1 MSTNDLSELL
11 NPAGPN
17 QTPYNAI
24 IAAKVHAVDGG
35 SVSLT
40 IDGFPSD
47 VVYAVVPTVGGDPS
61 AGDSV
66 VLLHDANGNPIVALV
81 P

>member
-1 MSTNDLSELL
+1 MATNDLSELL

-17 QTPYNAI
+17 QSSYNAI
-24 IAAKVHAVDGG
+24 IAATVHAVMGAEV
-35 SVSLT
+35 SVT

-47 VVYAVVPTVGGDPS
+47 QVYAVVPTVGGTPS